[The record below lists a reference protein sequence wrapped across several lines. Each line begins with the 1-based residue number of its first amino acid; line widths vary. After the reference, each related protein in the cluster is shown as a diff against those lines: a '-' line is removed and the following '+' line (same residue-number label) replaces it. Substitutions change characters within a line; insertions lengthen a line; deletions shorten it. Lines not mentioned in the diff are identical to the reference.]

1 MTGIFD
7 VSITANRP
15 DCQSIFGLARE
26 VAAALGQPLK
36 TPALDYTETEVEKEG
51 FDVTVEAQDLVPTLH
66 CPLCIRCKA
75 GSVPG
80 MDEKTPGFGGQQ
92 LHFQHC

>member
-1 MTGIFD
+1 MTGSFD

-36 TPALDYTETEVEKEG
+36 DTGYWTTPRPRWRKRAL
-51 FDVTVEAQDLVPTLH
+51 
-66 CPLCIRCKA
+66 R
-75 GSVPG
+75 
-80 MDEKTPGFGGQQ
+80 
-92 LHFQHC
+92 

>member
-1 MTGIFD
+1 MLCSGTELGLNEDLYPAPVQRLLVLPEDAEIGADVKEITGLNDWIFD

-36 TPALDYTETEVEKEG
+36 MPALDYTET
-51 FDVTVEAQDLVPTLH
+51 T
-66 CPLCIRCKA
+66 
-75 GSVPG
+75 
-80 MDEKTPGFGGQQ
+80 
-92 LHFQHC
+92 